1 MGLFCGHDMQFVG
14 RSKLSCMSN
23 LFRCSKCGRYF
34 EHFLRTDRWCRRK
47 YIDVTEWIFKEE
59 RMSEK

>member
-1 MGLFCGHDMQFVG
+1 MGIFCRHDMQFVG
-14 RSKLSCMSN
+14 RAKWTCMIN
-23 LFRCSKCGRYF
+23 LFRCSKCGKYF
-34 EHFLRTDRWCRRK
+34 EHFKLTDSWKRRK